1 MLASLVSMATLLFWT
16 NLVVILRWDERGHSG
31 IKRDIIRAISSFQ
44 NYKKEKRKK
53 GKRKTK

>member
-31 IKRDIIRAISSFQ
+31 IKLTIIRAISSFQ
-44 NYKKEKRKK
+44 NYKKKK
-53 GKRKTK
+53 GKKGKGKTK